1 MEIHHG
7 YSPWKGGPN
16 DQTAIYFGH
25 ADWDVAKAQGKSA
38 QEIADWA
45 RANPDKFGRGTASKA
60 YQEIM
65 AAARN
70 AGSSG
75 SGYSL
80 DSIDGGRSENSTRSN
95 QSWISRDEGGSS
107 ENSRSDSN
115 NSKSYIVDQTANVDN
130 SVYTEIGNDN
140 VFGNN
145 SSIGNNE
152 ARTDINQTLADFLG
166 KRSFGDRSSRQDAA
180 VNNST
185 TTKVGD
191 RNKFGDGLKLG
202 NNYAVTDINQSTGK
216 KRYAGDRLE
225 DWMEVQGN

>member
-7 YSPWKGGPN
+7 YAPYNQGPN
-16 DQTAIYFGH
+16 DGTKIYFGH
-25 ADWDVAKAQGKSA
+25 ADWHVAQRQGKSA
-38 QEIADWA
+38 KEIAAWA
-45 RANPDKFGRGTASKA
+45 RANPNKFGRGTDSQA
-60 YQEIM
+60 YKDIM
-65 AAARN
+65 AAEQAAR
-70 AGSSG
+70 SSG
-75 SGYSL
+75 SGYSSE
-80 DSIDGGRSENSTRSN
+80 SINGGRTENESRTN
-95 QSWISRDEGGSS
+95 QSWIKRDEGGSAGS
-107 ENSRSDSN
+107 SRNDSN

-202 NNYAVTDINQSTGK
+202 NNYAVTDINQSTGER
-216 KRYAGDRLE
+216 RYAGDRLE
-225 DWMEVQGN
+225 DWMQVEGN